1 VAQSGCRSVAVA
13 CPKQKCVVTLDYG
26 PTRLRLSDGAVSTTI
41 KKSTN
46 AHTQMPIE
54 EQ

>member
-1 VAQSGCRSVAVA
+1 VAQSGGRSVAVA
-13 CPKQKCVVTLDYG
+13 CPKQRCVVTLDYG
-26 PTRLRLSDGAVSTTI
+26 PTRLRPSDGAVLTTI